1 MFNKNSRLVWFAF
14 MCGVVSSAALFADFT
29 HNPAIARYVYIA
41 QAVMSGPSIT
51 PDTPTPSSDKCENCD
66 GRGKLGDG
74 RVATICPVCDGTGKT
89 TSAAS
94 AGWPPRSTLVIENP
108 DCDCES
114 CDCKNCDCGSCKPIE
129 TPRRHNEIDVH
140 TMENCGG
147 CDDWKLRYWSP
158 TERVGW
164 ELEECGLLP
173 EHTVAPSFTVW
184 LQGRAYTHSGYMNPS
199 DLQAIMDRHY
209 GRKLV
214 SNSPSTSKR
223 DQLLSTPS
231 IQQWTHPRTQSLKA
245 HLEGWPHNFD
255 TTGLSY
261 SEMKR
266 LHNNHHEE
274 IGPVNAAQL
283 KAKSFNVSSSC
294 PSGNCPTSMTYTRRR
309 GLFGGLFR

>member
-1 MFNKNSRLVWFAF
+1 MFNKKSRLVWFAF

-89 TSAAS
+89 TTNAAS

-140 TMENCGG
+140 TMENCKG
-147 CDDWKLRYWSP
+147 CKDWKSTYWAP
-158 TERVGW
+158 TKRVGW
-164 ELEECGLLP
+164 GLEECGLLP
-173 EHTVAPSFTVW
+173 EHTVAPSFTVTMERPGSSQVARRVQRSINYSASHRGSSGLIQAHNRSKPTW
-184 LQGRAYTHSGYMNPS
+184 KDGRTT
-199 DLQAIMDRHY
+199 
-209 GRKLV
+209 
-214 SNSPSTSKR
+214 STR
-223 DQLLSTPS
+223 PACR
-231 IQQWTHPRTQSLKA
+231 IPR
-245 HLEGWPHNFD
+245 
-255 TTGLSY
+255 
-261 SEMKR
+261 
-266 LHNNHHEE
+266 
-274 IGPVNAAQL
+274 
-283 KAKSFNVSSSC
+283 
-294 PSGNCPTSMTYTRRR
+294 
-309 GLFGGLFR
+309 